1 MRSYAASVARQDLCV
16 RGKSPKRALKS
27 KRGPVCSIVDRQML
41 TRVLRFVCCNLFG
54 GI

>member
-27 KRGPVCSIVDRQML
+27 KRKGQLRCHSAEIVIRSILPR
-41 TRVLRFVCCNLFG
+41 
-54 GI
+54 